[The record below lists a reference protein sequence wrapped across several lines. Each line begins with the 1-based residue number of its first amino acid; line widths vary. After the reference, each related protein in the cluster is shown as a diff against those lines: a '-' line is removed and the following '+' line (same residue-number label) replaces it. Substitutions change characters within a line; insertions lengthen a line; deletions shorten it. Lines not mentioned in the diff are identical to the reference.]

1 VHPSQGIKVHY
12 LSYWH
17 EVFRLP
23 DVVRTRVPV
32 RYDPFDISVAYA
44 YVHARWVECVTRA
57 YGAFQG
63 HSERELLLVTAE
75 LRALNRKHHVTTPIT
90 ATRLAA
96 FLAKIEAHEAV
107 LLQRLRDQES
117 RAVLRLIDGGRREPA
132 PSGVPAPLGGREQET
147 RPLPEDTSVSPVD
160 LATLQVYEEYR

>member
-1 VHPSQGIKVHY
+1 MHY

-23 DVVRTRVPV
+23 DVVHTRVPV

-44 YVHARWVECVTRA
+44 YVHERWVECVTHA
-57 YGAFQG
+57 YGEFQG

-75 LRALNRKHHVTTPIT
+75 LRALNRTHHVTTPIT
-90 ATRLAA
+90 ARRIAT

-107 LLQRLRDQES
+107 LLQRLRDQET
-117 RAVLRLIDGGRREPA
+117 RTVLRLIDGGHHEPA
-132 PSGVPAPLGGREQET
+132 PSGVPAPLGRREQET
-147 RPLPEDTSVSPVD
+147 RPLTEDTSVSPVD